1 MYLSKYLVNARAHTH
16 THTHTHIWFDCSE
29 GNALLR
35 DSNKEFNLPTIF
47 FKNESS
53 IVLMRNCYHPLTK

>member
-1 MYLSKYLVNARAHTH
+1 MFIHKYIQTLHTH
-16 THTHTHIWFDCSE
+16 THTYIYIWFDCSE

-47 FKNESS
+47 FKNESP
-53 IVLMRNCYHPLTK
+53 IVLMRDCHITH